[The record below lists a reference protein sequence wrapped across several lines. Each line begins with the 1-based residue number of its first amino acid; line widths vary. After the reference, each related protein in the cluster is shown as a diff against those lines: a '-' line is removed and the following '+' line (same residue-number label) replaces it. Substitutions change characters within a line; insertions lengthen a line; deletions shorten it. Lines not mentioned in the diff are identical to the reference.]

1 MTEQKNMRGKG
12 IKWTIAE
19 DKAILAGK
27 HPKGR
32 TADQVYN
39 RRTNLLKGDYRR
51 ITVSH
56 GRQFIERIEYMVKL
70 GLFTVNDVDI
80 VLMIDGVKGLLVRLG
95 GKKSVKKPVKTVL

>member
-1 MTEQKNMRGKG
+1 MTGQKNMRGEG
-12 IKWTIAE
+12 IKWTVAE

-51 ITVSH
+51 ITISH
-56 GRQFIERIEYMVKL
+56 GMQFIERIEYMVKL
-70 GLFTVNDVDI
+70 GLFTANAVDK
-80 VLMIDGVKGLLVRLG
+80 VVIDSVKGLVVRMG
-95 GKKSVKKPVKTVL
+95 GKKSGKKVL

>member
-1 MTEQKNMRGKG
+1 MKEQKNMRGKG

-51 ITVSH
+51 ITLSH

-70 GLFTVNDVDI
+70 GLFTVNAVDA
-80 VLMIDGVKGLLVRLG
+80 VLIDSIKGLMARVSGRKS
-95 GKKSVKKPVKTVL
+95 GKKVL

>member
-12 IKWTIAE
+12 IKWTVAD

-39 RRTNLLKGDYRR
+39 RRTNLLKGDYKR
-51 ITVSH
+51 ITISH
-56 GRQFIERIEYMVKL
+56 GRQFIERVEYMVKL
-70 GLFTVNDVDI
+70 GLLTTDGIIDKVVIDSVKE
-80 VLMIDGVKGLLVRLG
+80 LMARMG
-95 GKKSVKKPVKTVL
+95 GKKSGKKVL

>member
-1 MTEQKNMRGKG
+1 MKEQKNMRGKG
-12 IKWTIAE
+12 IKWTVAE
-19 DKAILAGK
+19 DKAILVGK

-51 ITVSH
+51 ITLSH

-70 GLFTVNDVDI
+70 GLLDADALDRAVI
-80 VLMIDGVKGLLVRLG
+80 SKIKSLMTRLG
-95 GKKSVKKPVKTVL
+95 GKKVL

>member
-12 IKWTIAE
+12 IKWTVAE

-39 RRTNLLKGDYRR
+39 RRTNLLKGDYKR
-51 ITVSH
+51 ITISH
-56 GRQFIERIEYMVKL
+56 GRQFIERVEYMVKL
-70 GLFTVNDVDI
+70 GLLTTDGIIDKVVIDSVKE
-80 VLMIDGVKGLLVRLG
+80 LMARMG
-95 GKKSVKKPVKTVL
+95 GKKSGKKVL

>member
-1 MTEQKNMRGKG
+1 MAEQKNMRGKG

-39 RRTNLLKGDYRR
+39 RRTNLLKGDYSR
-51 ITVSH
+51 ITFSH

-70 GLFTVNDVDI
+70 GLLDADALDRAVI
-80 VLMIDGVKGLLVRLG
+80 SKIKSLMTRLG
-95 GKKSVKKPVKTVL
+95 GKKVL

>member
-12 IKWTIAE
+12 IKWTVAE

-39 RRTNLLKGDYRR
+39 RRTNLLKGDYKR
-51 ITVSH
+51 ITISH
-56 GRQFIERIEYMVKL
+56 GRQFIERVEYMVKL
-70 GLFTVNDVDI
+70 GLLTTDGI
-80 VLMIDGVKGLLVRLG
+80 IDKVVIDSVKGLMVRMSG
-95 GKKSVKKPVKTVL
+95 KNPGKKVL

>member
-1 MTEQKNMRGKG
+1 MTGQKNMRGKG
-12 IKWTIAE
+12 IKWTVAE

-51 ITVSH
+51 ITFSH

-70 GLFTVNDVDI
+70 GLLDADSLDRAVI
-80 VLMIDGVKGLLVRLG
+80 SKIKSLMTRLG
-95 GKKSVKKPVKTVL
+95 GKKVL

>member
-1 MTEQKNMRGKG
+1 MTGQKNMRGKG
-12 IKWTIAE
+12 IKWTVAE

-51 ITVSH
+51 ITISH
-56 GRQFIERIEYMVKL
+56 GRQFIERVEYMVKL
-70 GLFTVNDVDI
+70 GLFTVNAVDK
-80 VLMIDGVKGLLVRLG
+80 VVIDSVKGLMVRMSG
-95 GKKSVKKPVKTVL
+95 KNPGKKVL

>member
-1 MTEQKNMRGKG
+1 MKEQKNMRGKG
-12 IKWTIAE
+12 IKWTVAE

-51 ITVSH
+51 ITLSH
-56 GRQFIERIEYMVKL
+56 GRKFIKRIEYMVKL
-70 GLFTVNDVDI
+70 GLFTVDAVDKV
-80 VLMIDGVKGLLVRLG
+80 VLDSVKELIARVG
-95 GKKSVKKPVKTVL
+95 GKKVL

>member
-1 MTEQKNMRGKG
+1 MKEQKNMRGKG
-12 IKWTIAE
+12 IKWTVAE

-51 ITVSH
+51 ITLSH
-56 GRQFIERIEYMVKL
+56 GRQFIERIEYIVKL
-70 GLFTVNDVDI
+70 GLLDADALDSAVI
-80 VLMIDGVKGLLVRLG
+80 SKIKSLMTRLGVK
-95 GKKSVKKPVKTVL
+95 KVL

>member
-1 MTEQKNMRGKG
+1 MKEQKNMRGKG
-12 IKWTIAE
+12 IKWTVAE

-51 ITVSH
+51 ITLSH
-56 GRQFIERIEYMVKL
+56 GRQFIERIEYMAKL
-70 GLFTVNDVDI
+70 GLFDVDYETESAIDSVKDLI
-80 VLMIDGVKGLLVRLG
+80 VRIW
-95 GKKSVKKPVKTVL
+95 GKKSGKKVL

>member
-1 MTEQKNMRGKG
+1 MKEQKNMRGKG
-12 IKWTIAE
+12 IKWTVAE

-51 ITVSH
+51 ITLSH

-70 GLFTVNDVDI
+70 GLLDADALDRAVI
-80 VLMIDGVKGLLVRLG
+80 SKIKSLMTRLG
-95 GKKSVKKPVKTVL
+95 GKKVL

>member
-1 MTEQKNMRGKG
+1 MKEQKNMRGKG
-12 IKWTIAE
+12 IKWTVAE

-51 ITVSH
+51 ITLSH

-70 GLFTVNDVDI
+70 GLLDADALDSAVI
-80 VLMIDGVKGLLVRLG
+80 SKIKSLMTRLG
-95 GKKSVKKPVKTVL
+95 GKKVL

>member
-1 MTEQKNMRGKG
+1 MKEQKNMRGKG
-12 IKWTIAE
+12 IKWTVTE

-39 RRTNLLKGDYRR
+39 RRTNLLKGDYSR
-51 ITVSH
+51 ITFSH

-70 GLFTVNDVDI
+70 GLFTVDAVDKA
-80 VLMIDGVKGLLVRLG
+80 VIDSVKGLMARVG
-95 GKKSVKKPVKTVL
+95 GKKPGKKVL

>member
-1 MTEQKNMRGKG
+1 MTGQKNMRGKG
-12 IKWTIAE
+12 IKWTVAE

-51 ITVSH
+51 ITLSH

-70 GLFTVNDVDI
+70 GLMDADALDRAAI
-80 VLMIDGVKGLLVRLG
+80 SKIKGFMTRLG
-95 GKKSVKKPVKTVL
+95 GKKVL

>member
-1 MTEQKNMRGKG
+1 MTGQKNMRGKG
-12 IKWTIAE
+12 IKWTVAE

-51 ITVSH
+51 ITISH
-56 GRQFIERIEYMVKL
+56 GMQFIERIEYMVKL
-70 GLFTVNDVDI
+70 GLFTANAVDK
-80 VLMIDGVKGLLVRLG
+80 VVIDSVKGLVVRMG
-95 GKKSVKKPVKTVL
+95 GKKSGKKVL

>member
-1 MTEQKNMRGKG
+1 MKEQKNMRGKG

-39 RRTNLLKGDYRR
+39 RRTNLLKGDYSR
-51 ITVSH
+51 ITISH

-70 GLFTVNDVDI
+70 GLLDADALDRAVI
-80 VLMIDGVKGLLVRLG
+80 SKIKSLMTRLG
-95 GKKSVKKPVKTVL
+95 GKKVL

>member
-1 MTEQKNMRGKG
+1 MTGQKNMRGKG
-12 IKWTIAE
+12 IKWTVAD

-51 ITVSH
+51 ITISH
-56 GRQFIERIEYMVKL
+56 GRQFIERVEYMVKL
-70 GLFTVNDVDI
+70 GLFDVNAVDKVVI
-80 VLMIDGVKGLLVRLG
+80 DSVKELMARMG
-95 GKKSVKKPVKTVL
+95 VKKPGKKVL

>member
-1 MTEQKNMRGKG
+1 MKEQKNMRGKG
-12 IKWTIAE
+12 IKWTVAE

-51 ITVSH
+51 ITLSH

-70 GLFTVNDVDI
+70 GLLDADALDRAVI
-80 VLMIDGVKGLLVRLG
+80 SKIKSLMIRLG
-95 GKKSVKKPVKTVL
+95 GKNVL

>member
-1 MTEQKNMRGKG
+1 MTGQKNMRGKG
-12 IKWTIAE
+12 IKWTVAE

-39 RRTNLLKGDYRR
+39 RRTNLLKGDYKR
-51 ITVSH
+51 ITISH

-70 GLFTVNDVDI
+70 GLLTTDGIIDKAVIDSVKE
-80 VLMIDGVKGLLVRLG
+80 LMARMG
-95 GKKSVKKPVKTVL
+95 GKKPVKKVL

>member
-1 MTEQKNMRGKG
+1 MKEQKNMRGKG

-51 ITVSH
+51 ITLSH

-70 GLFTVNDVDI
+70 GLLDADALDRAVI
-80 VLMIDGVKGLLVRLG
+80 SKIKSLMTRLG
-95 GKKSVKKPVKTVL
+95 GKKVL

>member
-1 MTEQKNMRGKG
+1 MKEQKNMRGKG
-12 IKWTIAE
+12 IKWTVAE

-51 ITVSH
+51 ITISH

-70 GLFTVNDVDI
+70 GLFDADTLDRAVI
-80 VLMIDGVKGLLVRLG
+80 SKIKGLMARLG
-95 GKKSVKKPVKTVL
+95 GKKVL

>member
-1 MTEQKNMRGKG
+1 MKEQKNMRGKG
-12 IKWTIAE
+12 IKWTVAE

-51 ITVSH
+51 ITLSH

-70 GLFTVNDVDI
+70 GLFTVDAVDKA
-80 VLMIDGVKGLLVRLG
+80 VIDSVKGLMARVS
-95 GKKSVKKPVKTVL
+95 GKKPGKKVL

>member
-1 MTEQKNMRGKG
+1 MNEQKNMRGKG
-12 IKWTIAE
+12 IKWTVAD

-56 GRQFIERIEYMVKL
+56 GRQFIERVEYMVKL
-70 GLFTVNDVDI
+70 GLFTADAGDRVVMNSI
-80 VLMIDGVKGLLVRLG
+80 KGLMGRLNG
-95 GKKSVKKPVKTVL
+95 RKSGKKVL

>member
-1 MTEQKNMRGKG
+1 MTGQKNMRGKG
-12 IKWTIAE
+12 IKWTVAE

-51 ITVSH
+51 ITLSH
-56 GRQFIERIEYMVKL
+56 GRQFIERVEYMVKL
-70 GLFTVNDVDI
+70 GLLDADALDRAVI
-80 VLMIDGVKGLLVRLG
+80 SKIKSLMARLG
-95 GKKSVKKPVKTVL
+95 GKKVL

>member
-1 MTEQKNMRGKG
+1 MKEQKNMRGKG

-27 HPKGR
+27 HPNGR

-39 RRTNLLKGDYRR
+39 RRTNLLKGDYKR
-51 ITVSH
+51 ITISH

-70 GLFTVNDVDI
+70 GLLTTDGIIDKVVIDSVKE
-80 VLMIDGVKGLLVRLG
+80 LMARMS
-95 GKKSVKKPVKTVL
+95 GKKPGKKVL

>member
-1 MTEQKNMRGKG
+1 MTGQKNMRGKG
-12 IKWTIAE
+12 IKWTVAD

-51 ITVSH
+51 ITISH
-56 GRQFIERIEYMVKL
+56 GKQFIERVEYMVKL
-70 GLFTVNDVDI
+70 GLFTVNAVDKVVI
-80 VLMIDGVKGLLVRLG
+80 DSVKELMARMG
-95 GKKSVKKPVKTVL
+95 GKKPGKKVL

>member
-1 MTEQKNMRGKG
+1 MKEQKNMRGKG

-51 ITVSH
+51 ITLSH

-70 GLFTVNDVDI
+70 GLFTVNAVDA
-80 VLMIDGVKGLLVRLG
+80 VSIDSIKGLMARVSGRKS
-95 GKKSVKKPVKTVL
+95 GKKVL

>member
-1 MTEQKNMRGKG
+1 MKEQKNMRGKG

-51 ITVSH
+51 ITLSH
-56 GRQFIERIEYMVKL
+56 GSQFIERIEYMVKL
-70 GLFTVNDVDI
+70 GLLDADALDRAVIFKI
-80 VLMIDGVKGLLVRLG
+80 KSLMTRLG
-95 GKKSVKKPVKTVL
+95 GKKVL

>member
-1 MTEQKNMRGKG
+1 MTGQKNMRGKG
-12 IKWTIAE
+12 IKWTVAE

-51 ITVSH
+51 ITISH
-56 GRQFIERIEYMVKL
+56 GMQFIERIEYMVKL
-70 GLFTVNDVDI
+70 GLFTVNAVDKVVI
-80 VLMIDGVKGLLVRLG
+80 DSVKELMARMG
-95 GKKSVKKPVKTVL
+95 GKKSGKKVL

>member
-1 MTEQKNMRGKG
+1 MTGQKNMRGKG
-12 IKWTIAE
+12 IKWTVAD

-51 ITVSH
+51 ITLSH
-56 GRQFIERIEYMVKL
+56 GKQFIERVEYMVKL
-70 GLFTVNDVDI
+70 GLLTTDGIIDKVVIDSVKE
-80 VLMIDGVKGLLVRLG
+80 LMARMG
-95 GKKSVKKPVKTVL
+95 GKKPGKKVL

>member
-1 MTEQKNMRGKG
+1 MKEQKNMRGKG
-12 IKWTIAE
+12 IKWTITE

-39 RRTNLLKGDYRR
+39 RRTNLLKGDYSR
-51 ITVSH
+51 ITFSH

-70 GLFTVNDVDI
+70 GLFTVNAADI
-80 VLMIDGVKGLLVRLG
+80 VLIDSVKGLMVRLG
-95 GKKSVKKPVKTVL
+95 GKKSVKKVL

>member
-1 MTEQKNMRGKG
+1 MTGQKNMRGKG
-12 IKWTIAE
+12 IKWTVAE

-51 ITVSH
+51 ITLSH
-56 GRQFIERIEYMVKL
+56 GRQFIERIEYMARL
-70 GLFTVNDVDI
+70 GLFNVDS
-80 VLMIDGVKGLLVRLG
+80 VDKVVIDSVKGLMARLG
-95 GKKSVKKPVKTVL
+95 GKRPGKKML